1 MEWNKYQSTIEQL
14 NLDSYPDEV
23 VNESYEFINTVPFI
37 RNLISKDRPLCK
49 DVPRD
54 ENGRAIID
62 LTNPPIIENVD
73 YFRQAAIKYQKTG
86 RYTRTTRFTLGRSW

>member
-23 VNESYEFINTVPFI
+23 VNEFYEFINTVPFI
-37 RNLISKDRPLCK
+37 RKLISKDRPLCK

-54 ENGRAIID
+54 
-62 LTNPPIIENVD
+62 
-73 YFRQAAIKYQKTG
+73 
-86 RYTRTTRFTLGRSW
+86 